1 MSKTLIH
8 HRRVLC
14 THVGISRCQAR
25 HLFLLNRKENDR
37 VPSRGPHYA
46 PNAFSFHLLDG
57 KLKMNRWNVLF
68 LDERGGYGTRGR
80 LYFPFSQVVI
90 MAGTATQVQV
100 NTHHPPN
107 ILKRFVWLFNSAP
120 PISLSLS
127 LTIIIIL
134 SNFLHFSC
142 IYKWFELFW
151 FIIRLAGRTY
161 NDLSQYPVFPWVL
174 TNYDSTELD
183 LSLPSNYRD
192 LSKVMSWFVLATTP
206 PSSTIC
212 FFFVGKMKRKDL
224 NLLLLS
230 FLFLFFIW
238 VFVQPIGA
246 LNPNRKQ
253 YFEERHA
260 NWEHDSI
267 PPFHYGTHYST
278 SAFTMNWLLRLEPY
292 TTLFLS
298 LQGGKF
304 DYPNR
309 LFTSMALAWRNCQR
323 DTSDVKVCHPPPPT
337 PTYNEEFTDR
347 LSHTQQLEW
356 PFELTSGSFV
366 FFS

>member
-1 MSKTLIH
+1 
-8 HRRVLC
+8 
-14 THVGISRCQAR
+14 
-25 HLFLLNRKENDR
+25 
-37 VPSRGPHYA
+37 
-46 PNAFSFHLLDG
+46 
-57 KLKMNRWNVLF
+57 
-68 LDERGGYGTRGR
+68 
-80 LYFPFSQVVI
+80 
-90 MAGTATQVQV
+90 
-100 NTHHPPN
+100 
-107 ILKRFVWLFNSAP
+107 
-120 PISLSLS
+120 
-127 LTIIIIL
+127 
-134 SNFLHFSC
+134 
-142 IYKWFELFW
+142 
-151 FIIRLAGRTY
+151 
-161 NDLSQYPVFPWVL
+161 
-174 TNYDSTELD
+174 
-183 LSLPSNYRD
+183 
-192 LSKVMSWFVLATTP
+192 MSWFVCATTP

-323 DTSDVKVCHPPPPT
+323 DTSDVKVCHPPPLLPPT
-337 PTYNEEFTDR
+337 MKNLQIAYHTLNSWNGHLNWPLALSYFSLRSWSLNCFTCRRCLSTPIAIKWAR
-347 LSHTQQLEW
+347 LRIAR
-356 PFELTSGSFV
+356 PFLTSSYHVGRLVLKNSFE
-366 FFS
+366 SIEW